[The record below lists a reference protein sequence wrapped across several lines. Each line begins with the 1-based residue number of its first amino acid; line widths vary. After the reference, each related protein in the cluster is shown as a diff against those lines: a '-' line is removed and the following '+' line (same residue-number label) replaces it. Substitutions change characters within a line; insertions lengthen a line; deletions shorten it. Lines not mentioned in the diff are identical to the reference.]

1 MTNVGLHV
9 EEDSVAYVMN
19 HYVMGLDDA
28 EGLTSGYLTVYD
40 LGWMPEVGIGSLSLA
55 RLRRPGAAP
64 LDLVGAPDPALAL
77 RMQQRLRGMFG
88 ADDAKP
94 AHAGPSVVPIRQRD
108 PSYDLDL
115 SVPPVAM
122 TLDRLAEP
130 DGSVGWR
137 LATPD
142 MTVEAWWRDVS
153 PPLTVVAPVGALH
166 PQRSV
171 STVMLSYAS
180 VTLEVSGVALDVRP
194 RVHTWWSEQ
203 LGHPFSSAHV
213 AVGETVSKVVTP

>member
-40 LGWMPEVGIGSLSLA
+40 LGWMPEVGIGSLALA
-55 RLRRPGAAP
+55 RLRRPGTAP

-94 AHAGPSVVPIRQRD
+94 ARAGPSVVPIRQRD

-122 TLDRLAEP
+122 TLERFAEP

-137 LATPD
+137 LSTPD
-142 MTVEAWWRDVS
+142 MTVEAWWRDAS
-153 PPLTVVAPVGALH
+153 SPLTVVAPVGALH